1 MLLYNVYIIIY
12 YHMLYIFYICYCL
25 FPTTVT
31 CQRGSRAL
39 IRLQS
44 NAPLLFLERF
54 FFCLLQRLWGKN
66 CISAFT
72 FWFVLPSARTKE
84 NRLRRQYQLPSASA
98 QLQGS
103 HAAILDA
110 WHSES
115 QGKIIVCPMQ
125 FVLFILLPL
134 IALSRFTSI
143 SSGWHRLLLFLDDV
157 RKQAQSTHA
166 MLTTDYAFHVD

>member
-1 MLLYNVYIIIY
+1 MTIQRINNWEPKYIDY
-12 YHMLYIFYICYCL
+12 AICHCL

-31 CQRGSRAL
+31 FQICSKAL
-39 IRLQS
+39 VILQA
-44 NAPLLFLERF
+44 NAPLLVLDVGFF

-84 NRLRRQYQLPSASA
+84 NRLRRQLPFASV
-98 QLQGS
+98 QLQES

-110 WHSES
+110 WHSGN

-125 FVLFILLPL
+125 FVIFILLLL
-134 IALSRFTSI
+134 IALSRFTFI
-143 SSGWHRLLLFLDDV
+143 SSRWHRLLLFLDDM
-157 RKQAQSTHA
+157 RKQAQSTHV
-166 MLTTDYAFHVD
+166 MLTTDYAFYVD